1 MCAGVICIRSECI
14 NPSVTACGGA
24 TSLYKG
30 GLGAGDL
37 LPPLPQANAEGLAVG
52 IAGEILCIAI
62 CL

>member
-14 NPSVTACGGA
+14 NPSVTTCGGA

-52 IAGEILCIAI
+52 VLCIAI

>member
-52 IAGEILCIAI
+52 MLCIAI
-62 CL
+62 CR